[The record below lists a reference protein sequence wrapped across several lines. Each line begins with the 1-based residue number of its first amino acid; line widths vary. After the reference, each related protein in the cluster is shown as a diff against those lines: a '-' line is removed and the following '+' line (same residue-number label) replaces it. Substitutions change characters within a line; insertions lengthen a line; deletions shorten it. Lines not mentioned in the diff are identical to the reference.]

1 MTVSIITTTYN
12 SEMTLRDT
20 FESVLEQSYKNI
32 EYIVI
37 DGASK
42 DGTLD
47 IIREYETR
55 FTGRMHWLSEP
66 DNGLY
71 DALNKGIS
79 KATGDIIGILNS
91 DDFFTSSNIIEQIVE
106 NFVIDIDAIYGD
118 IHFVNNEDVTKCV
131 RYYSSKNFRPWRLRW
146 GFMPAH
152 PSFYVRRALL
162 VQNGLYALNYKLAA
176 DYDMMVRLFYKAK
189 IKAKYI
195 PLDMVTMRTGGMST
209 RNLKNRLQLTKEDA
223 KACRH
228 YGLYSNFIMCSVK
241 YLTKIFEFL

>member
-55 FTGRMHWLSEP
+55 FTGRMHGLSEP

-106 NFVIDIDAIYGD
+106 NFVIDIDAI
-118 IHFVNNEDVTKCV
+118 
-131 RYYSSKNFRPWRLRW
+131 
-146 GFMPAH
+146 
-152 PSFYVRRALL
+152 
-162 VQNGLYALNYKLAA
+162 
-176 DYDMMVRLFYKAK
+176 
-189 IKAKYI
+189 
-195 PLDMVTMRTGGMST
+195 
-209 RNLKNRLQLTKEDA
+209 
-223 KACRH
+223 
-228 YGLYSNFIMCSVK
+228 
-241 YLTKIFEFL
+241 